1 MTAITTTIT
10 NPAELALV
18 TGDLSRLTPEQRLSY
33 YNRVCESVGLNPLTK
48 PFDYLTLNGKLVL
61 YALKG
66 ATDQLRSLRG
76 VSIQIVSKEVL
87 DGVLTVT
94 ARATTPDGRT
104 DEDIG
109 AVVVANLKGEA
120 LSNAHMKA
128 MTKAKRRVTLSICGL
143 GMLDESEIESIP
155 GARVGEPT
163 PPPVAQVVVEPSP
176 ANDAIV
182 REWSS
187 RFDGARTVEE
197 LTALRDE
204 CKRAVADQQALLE
217 IGRAFATA
225 QKAIKA
231 NGHAANG

>member
-1 MTAITTTIT
+1 MTAITTIT
-10 NPAELALV
+10 NAAELAFV
-18 TGDLSRLTPEQRLSY
+18 TGDLSRLTSEQRTAY
-33 YNRVCESVGLNPLTK
+33 YGKVCESIGLNAISR
-48 PFDYLTLNGKLVL
+48 PFDYIMLNGKLVL
-61 YALKG
+61 YALKSC
-66 ATDQLRSLRG
+66 TDQLRSLRG
-76 VSIQIVSKEVL
+76 VSIEIVEKRIEE
-87 DGVLTVT
+87 GVLTVT
-94 ARATTPDGRT
+94 ARASTPDGRR

-109 AVVVANLKGEA
+109 AVPIANLKGEA
-120 LSNAHMKA
+120 LANAHMKA

-163 PPPVAQVVVEPSP
+163 PPPVAQAVVEPSP